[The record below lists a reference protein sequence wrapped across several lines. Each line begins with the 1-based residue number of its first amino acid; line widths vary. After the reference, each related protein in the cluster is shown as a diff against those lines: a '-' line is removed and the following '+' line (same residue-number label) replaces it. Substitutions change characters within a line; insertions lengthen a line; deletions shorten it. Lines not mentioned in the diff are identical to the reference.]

1 MATARKIL
9 IADPELDVVRSLSK
23 ALRQRGYQVAY
34 APDGSKALEMS
45 VLRHPDVV
53 LFDDDCTLIDAK
65 SFVNILQSNPRTGDI
80 PVVLTTHDSD
90 VDLRTFREGY
100 LRKPFNMDEVLSRID
115 HLCRRVEA
123 ARELKGDAREIEG
136 GLAQLPLADLMQIL
150 AMNRRTGRLTLLH
163 GTERGEVTL
172 SNGRPV
178 NARTGDVEG
187 EKAMFRLL
195 GWKEGQFAF
204 IPGPAP
210 ARSRIDR
217 AMEDALLEGA
227 RQTDERDRLL
237 KSLPPLRTR
246 VSLAAGAAPPVEP
259 HPVTAEVLAL
269 LKAPRKLQEI
279 LDLADAPDLEVMAAL
294 STLFDKGVIVKQE
307 GAVAGEGPMLGPA
320 EIHALRGKLLRGR
333 AGRGAVVAKILVVGS
348 GPKAGRY
355 LLRAL
360 PGLVAVATEP
370 GCLRSGF
377 GTLGRLD
384 IGDVLKVD
392 FLFLPTAE
400 AARPLWKPLGQ
411 EAVGALVLED
421 SDAALKQARYYGNEL
436 KLPVVVATGGASGN
450 LITSHKL
457 PEQLRGIGGGASMVT
472 TDLTGAV
479 RTVLLAVLHPSE
491 APSSETVVRKSRS
504 KASASADRV

>member
-1 MATARKIL
+1 MATSRKIL

-23 ALRQRGYQVAY
+23 ALRQRGYQVTY

-80 PVVLTTHDSD
+80 PVVLTTHDAD

-100 LRKPFNMDEVLSRID
+100 LKKPFNMDEVLSRID

-150 AMNRRTGRLTLLH
+150 SMNRRTGRLTLAH
-163 GTERGEVTL
+163 AQERGEVML

-178 NARTGDVEG
+178 NARSGDVEG
-187 EKAMFRLL
+187 EKALFRLL
-195 GWKEGQFAF
+195 AWKEGQFAF

-217 AMEDALLEGA
+217 SMEDALLEGA
-227 RQTDERDRLL
+227 RQTDERSRLL
-237 KSLPPLRTR
+237 KSLPPPRGR
-246 VSLAAGAAPPVEP
+246 VSMAAGATPPVEP

-269 LKAPRKLQEI
+269 LKTPRRVTEI
-279 LDLADAPDLEVMAAL
+279 LDLADAPDLELMAAL
-294 STLFDKGVIVKQE
+294 ATLLEKGVIVRQE
-307 GAVAGEGPMLGPA
+307 GVSAGEGPLLGPA
-320 EIHALRGKLLRGR
+320 EVHALRGKLLRGH
-333 AGRGAVVAKILVVGS
+333 AARGAVIAKILVVGS

-360 PGLVAVATEP
+360 PGFVAVATEP

-384 IGDVLKVD
+384 VGDVLKVD

-400 AARPLWKPLGQ
+400 AARPLWKPLGH
-411 EAVGALVLED
+411 ESVGALVLED
-421 SDAALKQARYYGNEL
+421 SDAALKQAKYFGTEL
-436 KLPVVVATGGASGN
+436 KLPVVVATGSASGG
-450 LITSHKL
+450 LITSHHL
-457 PEQLRGIGGGASMVT
+457 PPMLRGIPGGASMVT
-472 TDLTGAV
+472 TDLAGAV

-491 APSSETVVRKSRS
+491 APSSETVVRHS
-504 KASASADRV
+504 KRRTADRI

>member
-1 MATARKIL
+1 MAQPRKIL

-23 ALRQRGYQVAY
+23 ALRQRGYQVTY
-34 APDGSKALEMS
+34 ASDGSKALEMS

-65 SFVNILQSNPRTGDI
+65 SFVGILQSNPRTGDI

-90 VDLRTFREGY
+90 VDLRTFKEGY

-136 GLAQLPLADLMQIL
+136 ALAQLPLADLMQIL
-150 AMNRRTGRLTLLH
+150 AMNRRTGRLTLISAH
-163 GTERGEVTL
+163 DRGEVLL

-187 EKAMFRLL
+187 EKALFRLL
-195 GWKEGQFAF
+195 AWKDGQFAF

-210 ARSRIDR
+210 ARSRLDR
-217 AMEDALLEGA
+217 TMEDALLEGA
-227 RQTDERDRLL
+227 RQSDERARLS
-237 KSLPPLRTR
+237 KGLPPLRTR
-246 VSLAAGAAPPVEP
+246 VSLAPGAAPPVDP
-259 HPVTAEVLAL
+259 HPVTAEVLGL
-269 LKAPRKLQEI
+269 LKTPRRLSEV
-279 LDLADAPDLEVMAAL
+279 LDLADSPDLDVLSAL
-294 STLFDKGVIVKQE
+294 TTLLEKGVIVRQE
-307 GAVAGEGPMLGPA
+307 GGPAGEGPLLGPA
-320 EIHALRGKLLRGR
+320 EVHALRGKLLRGR

-355 LLRAL
+355 MLRAL
-360 PGLVAVATEP
+360 PGLAAVATEP

-384 IGDVLKVD
+384 VGDVLKVD

-400 AARPLWKPLGQ
+400 AARPLWRPLGQ

-421 SDAALKQARYYGNEL
+421 TEACLKQAKYFGTDL
-436 KLPVVVATGGASGN
+436 KLPVVVATGSASGH
-450 LITSHKL
+450 LIHSHHL
-457 PEQLRGIGGGASMVT
+457 PAALRGVPGGASMVT
-472 TDLTGAV
+472 TDLIGAV
-479 RTVLLAVLHPSE
+479 RTVLLAVLHPAD
-491 APSSETVVRKSRS
+491 APASPTVLRHKQK
-504 KASASADRV
+504 KAERV